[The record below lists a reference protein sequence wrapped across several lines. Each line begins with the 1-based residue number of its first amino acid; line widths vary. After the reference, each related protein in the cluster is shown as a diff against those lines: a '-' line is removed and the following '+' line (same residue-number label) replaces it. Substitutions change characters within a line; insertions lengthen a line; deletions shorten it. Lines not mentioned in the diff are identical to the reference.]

1 MKINQLGDGRLLFH
15 DKRGS
20 VLVDNN
26 LLMSYSTYAFSGYS
40 DEELNK
46 LIQKWWKRHLLIQRL
61 KQKRENRNNLLSIFI
76 VLFIT
81 FIVILPLIK

>member
-1 MKINQLGDGRLLFH
+1 MKINQLGSGRLLFH

-26 LLMSYSTYAFSGYS
+26 LLMSYPTYAFSGYS

-46 LIQKWWKRHLLIQRL
+46 LIQKWWKRHLLIQKLR
-61 KQKRENRNNLLSIFI
+61 QKRENRNNLLSIFV

-81 FIVILPLIK
+81 LIVILPLIK